1 MARSTAYGLSAFTL
15 NVVLV
20 ILVIAGLAVIPFL
33 SVKLNPATTLPS
45 VTVAW
50 TWPGASARIIEAEV
64 TSRLEGMFSTVK
76 GVRRVTSRSE
86 KGRGSVTVEFDR
98 SADMDFA
105 RFEISGHIRRA
116 YSRFPEGVSYPVIS
130 MNRPDEEAEIQVL
143 AYTLNASA
151 STQHIGRYAEE
162 HFRVPL
168 SLIEGVHEVRIYGY
182 TPFAWIVRYDPHR
195 MHSLGLQPSHLR
207 QAMAGAVE
215 KHDVGFARD
224 IPGRQEFLVLTSGRS
239 GSLPWE
245 SIPVAEKAG
254 RIIRLGDVAD
264 VRYASMPPSSYFRVN
279 GLNTVNL
286 VIYAEKQANQLALAN
301 RVKKRMEELSGR
313 LPPGYSLVNLYDS
326 TLFLKQELKK
336 IACRTLFSV
345 LFLLSFVFMVS
356 RRFRYLLI
364 VALSL
369 FANLAVA
376 CFFYYLTRLEIHL
389 YTLAGIT
396 ISLGIIIDNTL
407 VMADHIRYY
416 RNRKAFIAVLAATLT
431 TVAALTAIFFLEE
444 SIRLNLA
451 DFARVVIINLM
462 VSLTV
467 ALVFLPALMEKIPV
481 YVETNRL
488 RIRQLRRSVR
498 LNRHYRR
505 LLQFALRTRWIWL
518 VLAVLAFGLPV
529 NKIPDRVE
537 GDGQVAKWYNR
548 TLGSAFFVQD
558 VKPVLYK
565 LTGGSLRLFS
575 LYVFDRYYY
584 QTPERTTLYVR
595 VYMPEGATLEQMNEV
610 FMDMENFLAQ
620 YREVEQYQSH
630 IGSARR
636 GTMVIYFRKE
646 YENGP
651 FPYHLK
657 SELEQ
662 YAVYSGGADFFIF
675 GVGQA
680 FSNVYYTGFTNSA
693 VVLTGYNYD
702 ELLEYARRIS
712 DMVLEQPRVR
722 EVFLRAG
729 DGRYQGNVEDLRYL
743 ELDPSRL
750 PGGPGSLLPVYA
762 TLTEYGAG
770 REPFL
775 YIPGEVLWEPVVLE
789 PKEAEDFSTWD
800 LFHQPLE
807 SEPGEMVRLAGFGAI
822 RAEKGEDLIMKED
835 QQYQLTVAYDYIGPD
850 KMARIAEDTAVV
862 RANRM
867 LPLGCRAAHRE
878 GYYRFGQDGKPYRLI
893 PLILL
898 MVYIICAVLL
908 ESFTRPLA
916 VIATVPFSFIG
927 VFLTFYLFGLSF
939 DQGGFAS
946 FLLLSGLTVNASLY
960 ILNQMAVLER
970 KGLRLPGI
978 DLYLRA
984 FQAKVIPVFL
994 TTLSTVVGLIPFL
1007 MGGQSQVFWF
1017 ALAAGSIGGLAFS
1030 IPAVLFLL
1038 PLVMGN
1044 MKSGGKTAIKK

>member
-1 MARSTAYGLSAFTL
+1 MTRSSSYGFSAFTL

-20 ILVIAGLAVIPFL
+20 ILVIAGLSVIPFL
-33 SVKLNPATTLPS
+33 SVKLNPSTTLPS
-45 VTVAW
+45 VTVAC
-50 TWPGASARIIEAEV
+50 TWPGASSRIIEAEV
-64 TSRLEGMFSTVK
+64 TSRMEGMVSTMK

-86 KGRGSVTVEFDR
+86 KGRGTVTVEFDR

-105 RFEISGHIRRA
+105 RFEISGKIRRA
-116 YSRFPEGVSYPVIS
+116 FSGFPEGVSYPVIS

-143 AYTLNASA
+143 AYTLNAGA
-151 STQHIGRYAEE
+151 SPQHIGLYAEE

-182 TPFAWIVRYDPHR
+182 TPFAWIVRYDPR
-195 MHSLGLQPSHLR
+195 RLHSLGLQPSGLR
-207 QAMAGAVE
+207 QAMAGTVE

-224 IPGRQEFLVLTSGRS
+224 MPGRQEFLVLTSGQS
-239 GSLPWE
+239 DSIQWE
-245 SIPVAEKAG
+245 NIPVAEKAG

-264 VRYASMPPSSYFRVN
+264 VRYASVPPSSYFRVN

-286 VIYAEKQANQLALAN
+286 VIYAEKQANQLALAS

-336 IACRTLFSV
+336 IAYRTLFSV
-345 LFLLSFVFMVS
+345 LFLLSFVLLVT
-356 RRFRYLLI
+356 RRFRYMLI
-364 VALSL
+364 IAISL

-376 CFFYYLTRLEIHL
+376 CFFYYVSGLEIHL

-396 ISLGIIIDNTL
+396 VSLGIIIDNTL
-407 VMADHIRYY
+407 VMADHIRYH

-444 SIRLNLA
+444 NIRLNLV

-481 YVETNRL
+481 CVAKNRR
-488 RIRQLRRSVR
+488 RIRHLRRSVGW
-498 LNRHYRR
+498 NRRYRR
-505 LLQFALRTRWIWL
+505 FLQFALKTRWVWI

-529 NKIPDRVE
+529 NQIPDRLE
-537 GDGQVAKWYNR
+537 GDSRVATWYNR
-548 TLGSAFFVQD
+548 TLGSTFFVQD
-558 VKPVLYK
+558 VKPLLYK
-565 LTGGSLRLFS
+565 LAGGSLRLFS
-575 LYVFDRYYY
+575 QYVFDRYYY

-595 VYMPEGATLEQMNEV
+595 VYMPEGATLGQMNEI
-610 FMDMENFLAQ
+610 FIDLENFLSR
-620 YREVEQYQSH
+620 YPGVEQYQSH
-630 IGSARR
+630 ISSARR
-636 GTMVIYFRKE
+636 GTMIIYFRKE

-651 FPYHLK
+651 FPYRLK

-662 YAVYSGGADFFIF
+662 YAVYSGGADFSIF

-680 FSNVYYTGFTNSA
+680 FSNVYYTGFTNSS

-702 ELLEYARRIS
+702 ELLEYARSIAQ
-712 DMVLEQPRVR
+712 MILEQPRVR
-722 EVFLRAG
+722 EVLLRAG

-743 ELDPSRL
+743 DIDPSHL
-750 PGGPGSLLPVYA
+750 PGGPASLLPVFA
-762 TLTEYGAG
+762 TLAEYGTG

-775 YIPGEVLWEPVVLE
+775 HIPGEVSWEPVVLE
-789 PKEAEDFSTWD
+789 PDGAENFSTWD

-807 SEPGEMVRLAGFGAI
+807 SEPGKMVRLAGFGTL
-822 RAEKGEDLIMKED
+822 RVEKGEDQIMKED
-835 QQYQLTVAYDYIGPD
+835 QQYQLTLAYDYIGPD
-850 KMARIAEDTAVV
+850 KMARIAEDSAVV

-867 LPLGCRAAHRE
+867 LPMGYRASHRDW
-878 GYYRFGQDGKPYRLI
+878 YYGFGQDGKPYRLI

-908 ESFTRPLA
+908 ESFTLPLA

-960 ILNQMAVLER
+960 ILNQKAVLER

-978 DLYLRA
+978 DLYLKA

-1017 ALAAGSIGGLAFS
+1017 ALAAGSIGGLVFS
-1030 IPAVLFLL
+1030 VPAVLLLL
-1038 PLVMGN
+1038 PLLMGN
-1044 MKSGGKTAIKK
+1044 MKNVAKPATGK